1 MAGKITDFTII
12 KKLGDGAYSSVFKV
26 RRHDDNDIYALKK
39 VKMLSLSE
47 KEKENALNEVR
58 ILASIDHPNVIA
70 YRDAFIDEPSSSL
83 CLVMEYADNGDVF
96 QKICNY
102 QKRETYIKE
111 KKIWYVFIQIVRGLR
126 AFHSRKILHRD
137 MKSANIF
144 LFKDMQAKLGDL
156 NVSKIVKKGLSYTQ
170 TGTPYYASPEV
181 WRDMPY
187 DSKSDIWSLGCVLY
201 EMCALVPPF
210 RADDMQGLYKKVIK
224 GKYPRIPDHF
234 SQEMATVI
242 KFMLQISPSYRPSCD
257 QILALP
263 IVEALSKKFFP
274 EERNKIEE
282 ETDRNELLKTI
293 RISRN
298 LFSLT
303 ERLPKNKYRGKSN
316 ELLRNNSVDSHA
328 GRMGGAMTNQP
339 STNMLKIKQVAN
351 AIDQESMDSPSKLSN
366 SIIYLIQEMMAL
378 LRVTGQR
385 SPVEVK
391 VLAPMKKWIRP

>member
-1 MAGKITDFTII
+1 
-12 KKLGDGAYSSVFKV
+12 
-26 RRHDDNDIYALKK
+26 
-39 VKMLSLSE
+39 
-47 KEKENALNEVR
+47 
-58 ILASIDHPNVIA
+58 
-70 YRDAFIDEPSSSL
+70 
-83 CLVMEYADNGDVF
+83 
-96 QKICNY
+96 
-102 QKRETYIKE
+102 
-111 KKIWYVFIQIVRGLR
+111 
-126 AFHSRKILHRD
+126 
-137 MKSANIF
+137 
-144 LFKDMQAKLGDL
+144 
-156 NVSKIVKKGLSYTQ
+156 
-170 TGTPYYASPEV
+170 
-181 WRDMPY
+181 MPY

-351 AIDQESMDSPSKLSN
+351 AIDQESMDSPSKWSN
-366 SIIYLIQEMMAL
+366 SIIYLL
-378 LRVTGQR
+378 
-385 SPVEVK
+385 
-391 VLAPMKKWIRP
+391 